1 MVISYFV
8 QSIEPLLAKFGIKV
22 PDVRVESMVLDSRD
36 VSIKTA
42 FVAIKGHELDGR
54 EFIPQAIS
62 LGAPAIISETDDPAA
77 HGQFTMRQNTVI
89 IEFFNLSQALSA
101 LAAAFYD
108 YPASKMTTIAVTGT
122 NGKTSVVQLLTQL
135 RSELGVKCGL
145 IGTLGS
151 GLYQQPFK
159 IDNLNVTIN
168 TTPDALKMHY
178 LLADLAQQDVHQ
190 VAFEASSHALVQGR
204 LNQIKTDVAI
214 FTNLT
219 RDHLDY
225 HGTMEEYGKAKR
237 HLLKQPG
244 LRQLVLNANDPE
256 SQRWAQNTPH
266 NVHITWYGIDID
278 PVKLPQDSC
287 FCAAKNIITTPHG
300 VSFELYSSWGT
311 SQISLSLVGKFNV
324 ENALAAAAAVLA
336 LGTRFSDLL
345 TSLTRIAPVPGRME
359 LFSAKGLPTVV
370 VDYAHTPD
378 ALEHALKAARS
389 HTNNALWCVFGC
401 GGQRDKGKRPQMGQ
415 VAAEFAD
422 QLVLTADNSRN
433 ESIHSIIADIKSGI
447 TKDVSVLSIEERQS
461 AIRHALNQANSN
473 DIILLAGKGHE
484 SYQEIEGHRVNY
496 DERAFV
502 ANLIK
507 ELTE

>member
-1 MVISYFV
+1 
-8 QSIEPLLAKFGIKV
+8 
-22 PDVRVESMVLDSRD
+22 
-36 VSIKTA
+36 
-42 FVAIKGHELDGR
+42 
-54 EFIPQAIS
+54 
-62 LGAPAIISETDDPAA
+62 
-77 HGQFTMRQNTVI
+77 
-89 IEFFNLSQALSA
+89 
-101 LAAAFYD
+101 
-108 YPASKMTTIAVTGT
+108 
-122 NGKTSVVQLLTQL
+122 
-135 RSELGVKCGL
+135 
-145 IGTLGS
+145 
-151 GLYQQPFK
+151 
-159 IDNLNVTIN
+159 
-168 TTPDALKMHY
+168 
-178 LLADLAQQDVHQ
+178 
-190 VAFEASSHALVQGR
+190 
-204 LNQIKTDVAI
+204 
-214 FTNLT
+214 
-219 RDHLDY
+219 
-225 HGTMEEYGKAKR
+225 
-237 HLLKQPG
+237 
-244 LRQLVLNANDPE
+244 
-256 SQRWAQNTPH
+256 
-266 NVHITWYGIDID
+266 
-278 PVKLPQDSC
+278 
-287 FCAAKNIITTPHG
+287 
-300 VSFELYSSWGT
+300 
-311 SQISLSLVGKFNV
+311 VGKFNV